1 MNNKTK
7 DATMHFQLPTNIIDN
22 LPSKEQLI
30 ELIEH
35 IQHNVLDNNSGIEE
49 DEFSRTSLDIT
60 IASDGK
66 DPNDW
71 GYQTGDN
78 SYSGACY
85 FYRHWAIG
93 YIDDQ
98 TIAEH
103 LAVELLDQLE
113 ECLAYEKLEC

>member
-1 MNNKTK
+1 
-7 DATMHFQLPTNIIDN
+7 MHFQLPTNIIDS

-113 ECLAYEKLEC
+113 ECVAYEQLEC

>member
-113 ECLAYEKLEC
+113 ECLAYEQLVC